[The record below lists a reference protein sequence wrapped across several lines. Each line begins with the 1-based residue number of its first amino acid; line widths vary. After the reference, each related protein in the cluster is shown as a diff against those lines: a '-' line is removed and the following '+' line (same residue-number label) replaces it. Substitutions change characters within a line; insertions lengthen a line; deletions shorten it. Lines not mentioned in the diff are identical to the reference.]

1 MELLYG
7 DVGLNH
13 LSELYIAEVLIFRC
27 LLRVLELSG
36 GFVGVDSWNLWFG
49 WLKEYLGNVNGC
61 EISCTVTVD
70 LPLGSQAGSYLTRYR
85 FDVAD
90 LSRATNVTYMTS
102 GKP

>member
-1 MELLYG
+1 M
-7 DVGLNH
+7 
-13 LSELYIAEVLIFRC
+13 
-27 LLRVLELSG
+27 SG

-90 LSRATNVTYMTS
+90 LSRATNVTYLRKALIS
-102 GKP
+102 GLSVNIAKNCQGKRNTTAS